1 MRENDKDEQDFK
13 PDRMHGEEVDR
24 SELRHVVVE
33 KGLPGLGRRLLM
45 ADHVFRH
52 GSLGDLDTQFQKF
65 AANPGYAPDG
75 VLAAHDFESTHEFPS
90 RL

>member
-1 MRENDKDEQDFK
+1 
-13 PDRMHGEEVDR
+13 
-24 SELRHVVVE
+24 
-33 KGLPGLGRRLLM
+33 M

-90 RL
+90 RLSAVLADRYEPSRSNTNGILDGANR